1 MKDYSAMSDFEIN
14 KQVAIIQGHKCY
26 YDNGSYTNGYNKIS
40 VIVKG
45 NGIIGQFDPC
55 NNPADAWP
63 ILMANHIG
71 IMPFKS
77 GAATAWPTS
86 IGLLSN
92 FHVKHENPLRAAMI
106 CYLMMKDAEK
116 CDG

>member
-45 NGIIGQFDPC
+45 NGIIGQFNPC
-55 NNPADAWP
+55 NNPDDAWP
-63 ILMANHIG
+63 IILEHHIAVV
-71 IMPFKS
+71 PYRHS
-77 GAATAWPTS
+77 LPQAWPTAFGVIS
-86 IGLLSN
+86 K
-92 FHVKHENPLRAAMI
+92 FTTEDRNPLRAAMI
-106 CYLMMKDAEK
+106 VYLQMMEQKS
-116 CDG
+116 

>member
-45 NGIIGQFDPC
+45 NGRIGQYDPC
-55 NNPADAWP
+55 NRAEDAWP
-63 ILMANHIG
+63 IILENKISMTCHRSRGHWSAIYDANNIA
-71 IMPFKS
+71 IQQNPF
-77 GAATAWPTS
+77 
-86 IGLLSN
+86 
-92 FHVKHENPLRAAMI
+92 RAAMI
-106 CYLMMKDAEK
+106 VYLQMNVK
-116 CDG
+116 

>member
-1 MKDYSAMSDFEIN
+1 MKDYSTMSDFD
-14 KQVAIIQGHKCY
+14 IQQAVLHETWGKHPVRLLGKMMLDIMLSDY
-26 YDNGSYTNGYNKIS
+26 
-40 VIVKG
+40 
-45 NGIIGQFDPC
+45 DPC

-106 CYLMMKDAEK
+106 VYLMMKDAEK